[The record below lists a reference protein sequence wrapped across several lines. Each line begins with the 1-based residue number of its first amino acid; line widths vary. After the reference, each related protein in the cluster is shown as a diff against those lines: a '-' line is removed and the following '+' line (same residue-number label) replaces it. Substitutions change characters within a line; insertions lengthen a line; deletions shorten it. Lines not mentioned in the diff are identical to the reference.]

1 MLIVAHYN
9 LATVNFQPGQ
19 AKRIIIIM
27 KKWWWLAIGATASL
41 VLVLALILVWYLLSH
56 RTKPAVA
63 AKPVLILRI
72 DDSLSTE
79 RKATITKVMT
89 DYMEQN
95 GKLLRIDNQT
105 NEPDLTIWSQ
115 SGARNEQ
122 PIEFAD
128 QPQPQQLG
136 AGETVKSA
144 KTPILFM
151 SYADSALAKSLSHY
165 DIGQLSATLQDRLK
179 PSTQS
184 WTLNAVGDIIIGRTV
199 YEQEM
204 KRNDF
209 TSSFVKV
216 ADFLKSADLTVANN
230 ESTLADGIPYPLAG
244 LSFAAPARA
253 IDGHVFA
260 GIDAVGLA
268 NNHAFNGAAD
278 AFLQMIDNFHK
289 RGIQTFGGGA
299 NDTEARKPAII
310 DVKGT
315 KVALL
320 AYDTIPGNGRATATS
335 AGQPFISM
343 APWGPFSEADVAQM
357 ETDIKAAKTQADVVL
372 PYYHWSE
379 EYTHQANEQMRT
391 VAHRAIDAG
400 ATMVIGSHPHWV
412 QGIEWYNGHL
422 ISYSLGNFVF
432 DQEQML
438 KTKQGLILSATF
450 NGSNLVSAKYTPI
463 QIEQYFQPHLLE
475 GAPASQVFNDVFTHS
490 WWPIR

>member
-1 MLIVAHYN
+1 MDD
-9 LATVNFQPGQ
+9 
-19 AKRIIIIM
+19 M

-41 VLVLALILVWYLLSH
+41 VLVLALILAWYLLDH
-56 RTKPAVA
+56 RTRPAVA

-72 DDSLSTE
+72 DDGLSSE
-79 RKATITKVMT
+79 RKAIIAKVVT
-89 DYMEQN
+89 EYMEQS
-95 GKLLRIDNQT
+95 GKSLRVDNQT
-105 NEPDLTIWSQ
+105 NEPDLTVSSQ
-115 SGARNEQ
+115 SGSRNEQ
-122 PIEFAD
+122 PIEFTD
-128 QPQPQQLG
+128 QPQPQQLVD
-136 AGETVKSA
+136 GEVVKST
-144 KTPILFM
+144 KTPTLFM
-151 SYADSALAKSLSHY
+151 SYADSALAKSLSRF
-165 DIGQLSATLQDRLK
+165 DIGQISTILQDRLK
-179 PSTQS
+179 PTAQA

-209 TSSFVKV
+209 TSSFVRV

-230 ESTLADGIPYPLAG
+230 ESTLADGIAYPLAG

-268 NNHAFNGAAD
+268 NNHAFNGGGD

-299 NDTEARKPAII
+299 NAEQARKPAII

-315 KVALL
+315 KVAML
-320 AYDTIPGNGRATATS
+320 AYDSIPGNGRATTTTP
-335 AGQPFISM
+335 GQPFISM
-343 APWGPFSEADVAQM
+343 TPWGAFSEVDVQAMEADIR
-357 ETDIKAAKTQADVVL
+357 TAKTQADVVI

-450 NGSNLVSAKYTPI
+450 SGPNLVSAKYTPI
-463 QIEQYFQPHLLE
+463 QIEQYFQPHILE
-475 GAPASQVFNDVFTHS
+475 GAPAKQVLSDVFTHS
-490 WWPIR
+490 WWSTR